1 MECLDNKGVSGALLT
16 DLSKAFDCNSLQM
29 LQSYLWNRKQRTK
42 INDAYIKYY
51 EILFGVTQGYILGS
65 LLVDIFTCD
74 MFSDI
79 NDYNIASYA
88 DDNTPYASSSNLDAL
103 ISKLDETTNGQFQWF
118 RNNHMK
124 EGKHKTTHYGI
135 QSFKFLGHKIFARI

>member
-74 MFSDI
+74 MFNDI